1 MKKSYSS
8 AERKSYKRG
17 FFAGLFASKKK
28 KKVVKKPAVKRK
40 QSPSVWHNQHFD
52 DPLYKAAYRY
62 AKYCQSKCRDI
73 PGAEISDDEALKNA
87 RSHYNQALK
96 DKKYRDHLT
105 FEFGD

>member
-40 QSPSVWHNQHFD
+40 QSPSVWHNQHIE
-52 DPLYKAAYRY
+52 DPLYLAAYRY
-62 AKYCQSKCRDI
+62 ADFPRKKYGSPEDLVL
-73 PGAEISDDEALKNA
+73 PEARKYYE
-87 RSHYNQALK
+87 RALK
-96 DKKYRDHLT
+96 DDKFRNELVNLWGSY
-105 FEFGD
+105 